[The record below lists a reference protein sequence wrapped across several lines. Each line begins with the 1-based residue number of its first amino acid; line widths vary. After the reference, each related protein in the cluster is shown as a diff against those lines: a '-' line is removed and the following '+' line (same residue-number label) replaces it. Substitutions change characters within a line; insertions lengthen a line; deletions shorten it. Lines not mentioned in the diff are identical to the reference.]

1 MLQLWLL
8 QGLYGQCGTAR
19 ILTWDGGGSDERW
32 HNPQN
37 WSTDSVPDCNDQ
49 VVFDRT
55 VSTKTC
61 RITAAAQ
68 SGNITMKN
76 GAGRLLL
83 EQGATLT
90 AAHLR
95 ISGAMF
101 VCDAQAGLLSIT
113 DLTLNFNGYCALA
126 NTECSG
132 TMSLGSG
139 KLSVRAGRQLS
150 TLNLNM
156 QRYASFTA
164 PDGIQGLVTIN
175 GNFSKDPISAY
186 AHKDGILRFGGA
198 APLNLNLYNKPFTA
212 YIIEF
217 CKTGPTATQPG
228 SAFSL
233 SKDTMLALRRMTFHE
248 VAFKDQGSS
257 VWSADD
263 VLMVRDTLEFAPGM
277 GDNSGTFGFH
287 PGTGST
293 APITLAFTGKGNS
306 CFLQRQSNG
315 INGRHRLIIH
325 KASASD
331 EVQLRGQQIIGT
343 PSGTV
348 YERLRIERGRLV
360 FEDSVG
366 AVIRVVSGTSNKST
380 VGLFVGAQGALCAP
394 DGDTLNFSGT
404 WEVLDSAG
412 WQMNH
417 GTFRL
422 QAAGI
427 CFSNG
432 KTLRFHHLDM
442 AARTSSLNLS
452 DGQAHIAGNLVLS
465 SATTSSSNGTLRGGM
480 LFLEGDYTSFRT
492 TGSNPTGAPLC
503 FIGSRNQSVRNP
515 LPGELARGIILQ
527 KSNGTVSLLDSAAP
541 LSRLEFKG
549 GILHSAKMLQTAS
562 GLLSGG
568 SATSF
573 LHGRLM
579 LLNSGSDN
587 LNILFPIGKDSVYRP
602 LRITHPA
609 TVGTARTWIAEY
621 YRSNPTSAPRGNCRS
636 FSLDTLATSGYWFLN
651 NNYEHSSTR
660 YHLGETAVPF
670 EGGMARMA
678 RWDSLQ
684 QCWMRTSDAGV
695 SNGWLSSAGTL
706 GTARTA
712 GYHYLAVARLV
723 ASTPPDNNDR
733 EISGI
738 SAPDALQ
745 AWNIFP
751 NPMGNH
757 MRVRCPGT
765 ETAQLELHDLSGR
778 LFRSWDVSDQQQL
791 DVSELPA
798 GMYVYSLS
806 NRERCCT
813 GICIKL

>member
-8 QGLYGQCGTAR
+8 QGLHGQCGTAR

-76 GAGRLLL
+76 GAGRLFL

-90 AAHLR
+90 AKHLQ

-101 VCDAQAGLLSIT
+101 LCHAQSGLLSIT

-126 NTECSG
+126 NTECTG
-132 TMSLGSG
+132 TITLGTG
-139 KLSVRAGRQLS
+139 LLSVCAGRQLS

-164 PDGIQGLVTIN
+164 PDGIQGIVTIN
-175 GNFSKDPISAY
+175 GNLSRDPISGY
-186 AHKDGILRFGGA
+186 AHKDGILRFAGA
-198 APLNLNLYNKPFTA
+198 APLNLNLNNKPFTA
-212 YIIEF
+212 HIIEF
-217 CKTGPTATQPG
+217 RKTGATATQPG
-228 SAFSL
+228 SAISL
-233 SKDTMLALRRMTFHE
+233 SKDTLLALRRMTFHE
-248 VAFKDQGSS
+248 VTFKDQGSS
-257 VWSADD
+257 VWAADD
-263 VLMVRDTLEFAPGM
+263 VLMVRDTLEFAAGM
-277 GDNSGTFGFH
+277 GDNTGTFAFH

-360 FEDSVG
+360 FQDSG
-366 AVIRVVSGTSNKST
+366 NAVIRVVTGTSDKST
-380 VGLFVGAQGALCAP
+380 VGLFVGAQGTLCAP
-394 DGDTLNFSGT
+394 DADTLDFSGT
-404 WEVLDSAG
+404 WEALDSAG
-412 WQMNH
+412 WQMKQ
-417 GTFRL
+417 GTFRV

-442 AARTSSLNLS
+442 AARTSSLNLT

-465 SATTSSSNGTLRGGM
+465 SVTTSSSNGTVRGGM

-492 TGSNPTGAPLC
+492 TGSNPGGAPLC
-503 FIGSRNQSVRNP
+503 FIGARNQWVRNP

-527 KSNGTVSLLDSAAP
+527 KSSGTVNLRDSAAP

-549 GILHSAKMLQTAS
+549 GILRSAKMLQTAS

-579 LLNSGSDN
+579 LLNSGNDN
-587 LNILFPIGKDSVYRP
+587 LNVLFPIGKDSFYRP

-609 TVGTARTWIAEY
+609 SVGNTRTWIAEY
-621 YRSNPTSAPRGNCRS
+621 YRANPASAPRASCLKS
-636 FSLDTLATSGYWFLN
+636 PLDSLASAGYWFLN

-660 YHLGETAVPF
+660 YHLGESGVPF
-670 EGGMARMA
+670 VGTMARMA

-684 QCWMRTSDAGV
+684 QCWVQKSSAGV

-712 GYHYLAVARLV
+712 GYHYLAVAQLA

-738 SAPDALQ
+738 SAPDSLPTC
-745 AWNIFP
+745 NIFP
-751 NPMGNH
+751 NPMGNFIQI
-757 MRVRCPGT
+757 RCPGAAS
-765 ETAQLELHDLSGR
+765 AQLMLKDLSGR
-778 LFRSWDVSDQQQL
+778 LLRSWDVSDQQQL
-791 DVSELPA
+791 DVSELPV
-798 GMYVYSLS
+798 GTYVYSLS